1 MDSRADTF
9 ARGAAVTVTDPGW
22 VDTGSFRPNPGQ
34 FPIRVER
41 HLNSFVG
48 DHLPGVT
55 TVTNATRYY
64 ALHGLIA
71 NIAEEEGLDEPDTID
86 LLRRSEALLAY
97 VTRVHSTSD
106 EHDKRTPAPHGIDAI
121 LRGATTSNGIDLPLA
136 AQVYSEAKWAF
147 SNPYRGSEL
156 TLKILEP
163 GGFTPG
169 EWYDD
174 VAARSHL
181 STIVEAARDASEV
194 SEAQAAELSSACLCT
209 TAGSEDGAWLAR
221 LLSGDPDQS
230 LDEPTVGGLLWQFGR
245 LVATATV
252 VGEVTDADSL
262 ADLIMFEP
270 TLRDHP
276 RLAGMVASQRWR
288 GALLRK
294 ESVHAFRLIW
304 RDINR
309 LVDGAR
315 PVPELVE
322 AFADQMPTV
331 TVSEFRSAL
340 PQRVSNSGQPLPAER
355 ELEHLPDLERWL
367 AVLILGSARLADLEG
382 NELRGFRGSQEHTR
396 GVWEELS
403 PGWVAELL
411 ERYDGHPLR
420 DLGRG
425 LATTLVHRSQRVA
438 LWKSRYDPRKQVLS
452 FPARLH
458 VRDGIAVKVF
468 EETAPVP
475 ATRIPQYLSI
485 ARQAGMFTTDAE
497 GRYSVGP
504 NGGRL
509 V

>member
-1 MDSRADTF
+1 M
-9 ARGAAVTVTDPGW
+9 TVTDPGW

-64 ALHGLIA
+64 ALHGLVA
-71 NIAEEEGLDEPDTID
+71 RVVQDEDLDEPATLD

-97 VTRVHSTSD
+97 VTRVHAASS

-121 LRGATTSNGIDLPLA
+121 LRSAQTPTGLDLPRA
-136 AQVYSEAKWAF
+136 AQVYSDTKWAF
-147 SNPYRGSEL
+147 ANPYRGSEL
-156 TLKILEP
+156 TLKILAP
-163 GGFTPG
+163 GAFKPG

-174 VAARSHL
+174 SAARSRL
-181 STIVEAARDASEV
+181 EPLVKLARNASEV
-194 SEAQAAELSSACLCT
+194 SGALAADLAPACLCT
-209 TAGSEDGAWLAR
+209 TPTSEDGKWLAK
-221 LLSGDPDQS
+221 LLSGDPNQPPDN
-230 LDEPTVGGLLWQFGR
+230 PTVGSLLWQFGR
-245 LVATATV
+245 MVGTATT

-262 ADLIMFEP
+262 ADLIMFDA

-276 RLAGMVASQRWR
+276 QIADMIAPPRWR

-294 ESVHAFRLIW
+294 ESVHALRLIW

-309 LVDGAR
+309 LVGGAR
-315 PVPELVE
+315 PVAELVS
-322 AFADQMPTV
+322 AFADQLPTATV
-331 TVSEFRSAL
+331 TQFRSSL
-340 PQRVSNSGQPLPAER
+340 PARLDEDGHPRPAER
-355 ELEHLPDLERWL
+355 ELGHLADIERWL
-367 AVLILGSARLADLEG
+367 AVVVLGASRLSDLKG
-382 NELRGFRGSQEHTR
+382 PELRGFRGQHELTR

-403 PGWVAELL
+403 PGWFAEQLDKYTD
-411 ERYDGHPLR
+411 RSLR
-420 DLGRG
+420 DFGRQ
-425 LATTLVHRSQRVA
+425 LAEVLIHRSQRVA

-468 EETAPVP
+468 DETAPVP

-485 ARQAGMFTTDAE
+485 TRQAGMFAVNDRGHLTI
-497 GRYSVGP
+497 GP
-504 NGGRL
+504 NGTGL
-509 V
+509 A

>member
-1 MDSRADTF
+1 M
-9 ARGAAVTVTDPGW
+9 TVTDPGW

-71 NIAEEEGLDEPDTID
+71 KIAQDESLDEPNTID

-97 VTRVHSTSD
+97 VTSVHSTSD

-121 LRGATTSNGIDLPLA
+121 LGGATTPNGIDLGTA
-136 AQVYSEAKWAF
+136 AQIYSKAKWAF

-174 VAARSHL
+174 AAARSRL
-181 STIVEAARDASEV
+181 AAVVEAARDATEV
-194 SEAQAAELSSACLCT
+194 AAAQAAELANACLCT
-209 TAGSEDGAWLAR
+209 TAGSDDGTWLAR
-221 LLSGDPDQS
+221 LLSGDANQS
-230 LDEPTVGGLLWQFGR
+230 LNEPTVGGLLWQFGR
-245 LVATATV
+245 LVATATT

-262 ADLIMFEP
+262 ADLIMFDP
-270 TLRDHP
+270 NLRDHP
-276 RLAGMVASQRWR
+276 QTEGMIAPHRWR

-294 ESVHAFRLIW
+294 ESVHALRLIW

-315 PVPELVE
+315 AVPELIE
-322 AFADQMPTV
+322 AFADQLPTV
-331 TVSEFRSAL
+331 TVAEFRSAL
-340 PQRVSNSGQPLPAER
+340 PKRVSDTGQPLPAER
-355 ELEHLPDLERWL
+355 ELKQLPDLERWL
-367 AVLILGSARLADLEG
+367 AVLMLGAARLDDLEG
-382 NELRGFRGSQEHTR
+382 QELRGFRGALEHTR

-411 ERYDGHPLR
+411 KRYDGRPVR
-420 DLGRG
+420 DLGSS

-438 LWKSRYDPRKQVLS
+438 LWKSRYDPRRQVLI

-458 VRDGIAVKVF
+458 VKDGVAVKVF

-485 ARQAGMFTTDAE
+485 ARQTGMFTTDAD
-497 GRYSVGP
+497 GRFSVGP

>member
-1 MDSRADTF
+1 
-9 ARGAAVTVTDPGW
+9 VTVTDPGW

-71 NIAEEEGLDEPDTID
+71 RIAHDEGLDEPDTIN

-97 VTRVHSTSD
+97 VTRVHSTSP

-121 LRGATTSNGIDLPLA
+121 LREATTTDGIDLPLA

-163 GGFTPG
+163 GGFAPG

-174 VAARSHL
+174 VAARSQL
-181 STIVEAARDASEV
+181 AAIVEAARDASEV
-194 SEAQAAELSSACLCT
+194 TASLAAQLATGCLCT
-209 TAGSEDGAWLAR
+209 TAESEDGAWLAR
-221 LLSGDPDQS
+221 LLTGDPDQS
-230 LDEPTVGGLLWQFGR
+230 LDEPTVGGLLGQFGR

-252 VGEVTDADSL
+252 VGEVTDADTL
-262 ADLIMFEP
+262 ADLIMFDP

-276 RLAGMVASQRWR
+276 QLAGMVAPQRWR

-315 PVPELVE
+315 PVPELIE
-322 AFADQMPTV
+322 AFADQLPTV
-331 TVSEFRSAL
+331 TVFEFRSLL
-340 PQRVSNSGQPLPAER
+340 PQRASDGGQPLRAER
-355 ELEHLPDLERWL
+355 ELDHLPFLERWL
-367 AVLILGSARLADLEG
+367 AVLILGAGRLGDLEG
-382 NELRGFRGSQEHTR
+382 HELRGFRGPQEHTR

-411 ERYDGHPLR
+411 ERYDGRPVR
-420 DLGRG
+420 DLGRS

-438 LWKSRYDPRKQVLS
+438 LWKSSYDARKQVLS

-485 ARQAGMFTTDAE
+485 ARQAGIFTIDAD
-497 GRYSVGP
+497 GRFSIGP

-509 V
+509 G

>member
-1 MDSRADTF
+1 M
-9 ARGAAVTVTDPGW
+9 TVTEPGW

-71 NIAEEEGLDEPDTID
+71 SISQHEGLDEPDTID

-97 VTRVHSTSD
+97 VTRVHSASP

-121 LRGATTSNGIDLPLA
+121 LRGATTSDGIDLPAA

-147 SNPYRGSEL
+147 ANPYRGSEL

-163 GGFTPG
+163 GGFVPG
-169 EWYDD
+169 EWYDHD
-174 VAARSHL
+174 AARSRL
-181 STIVEAARDASEV
+181 AAIVDAARDASEV
-194 SEAQAAELSSACLCT
+194 TSTQAAELAAGCLCT
-209 TAGSEDGAWLAR
+209 TAHSDDGAWLAR
-221 LLSGDPDQS
+221 LLSGDPDQP
-230 LDEPTVGGLLWQFGR
+230 LGEPTVGGLLWQFGR
-245 LVATATV
+245 LVATATTL
-252 VGEVTDADSL
+252 GEVTDADTL
-262 ADLIMFEP
+262 ADLIMFNR
-270 TLRDHP
+270 TLREHP
-276 RLAGMVASQRWR
+276 QLAGMVAPQRWR

-315 PVPELVE
+315 PVPDLVD
-322 AFADQMPTV
+322 AFADQLPTM
-331 TVSEFRSAL
+331 TLSEFRGSL
-340 PQRVSNSGQPLPAER
+340 PPRAAGDGQPLPAER
-355 ELEHLPDLERWL
+355 ELAHLPDLQRWL
-367 AVLILGSARLADLEG
+367 AVLMLGAGRLEDFDG
-382 NELRGFRGSQEHTR
+382 HELRGFRGPQEHTR

-411 ERYDGHPLR
+411 GRHAGRSVR
-420 DLGRG
+420 DLGHS
-425 LATTLVHRSQRVA
+425 LALTLVHRSQRVA
-438 LWKSRYDPRKQVLS
+438 LWKSRYDARKQVLS

-485 ARQAGMFTTDAE
+485 TRQAGIFTVDAD
-497 GRYSVGP
+497 GRFSIGP

-509 V
+509 G